1 MVPTFIGV
9 SNIYRCFQHLEVF
22 QHLFTIC
29 SAGYLLAGLAKC
41 VLITRTY
48 VVILYLGQCKLL
60 LDSQYCNIQRNRFVI
75 KGENSHYNM
84 DVYEVKSS
92 TVLKRES
99 FMIEVKDHPST
110 SGNVWRN
117 LLVLVWGAASM
128 TQLQWAP

>member
-1 MVPTFIGV
+1 
-9 SNIYRCFQHLEVF
+9 
-22 QHLFTIC
+22 
-29 SAGYLLAGLAKC
+29 
-41 VLITRTY
+41 
-48 VVILYLGQCKLL
+48 LY

-110 SGNVWRN
+110 SGNV
-117 LLVLVWGAASM
+117 
-128 TQLQWAP
+128 